1 MSDNTTDPTEP
12 TGWSEPSGPREP
24 NGQPGRRENSPEP
37 APAPV
42 PSEAPVGMPV
52 QVLREDS
59 PPGISEAVSG
69 SGSVYRFRITPD
81 LVTMTRNPPPFTP
94 TASKWAAS
102 LYGDGDELLCLLV
115 RLQVGR
121 DGEIAY
127 IKPDRLLSDPT
138 YTHTGRFP
146 TRIQSIRRFHP
157 LTDTDTLRDGDR
169 DRRGEEPGAPESSA

>member
-1 MSDNTTDPTEP
+1 MSDNTDPNEP
-12 TGWSEPSGPREP
+12 NGGSEPSEPSGP

-37 APAPV
+37 SPA
-42 PSEAPVGMPV
+42 PSEAPMGVPV

-59 PPGISEAVSG
+59 PPGIYEAVSG

-81 LVTMTRNPPPFTP
+81 LVAMTRNPPPFTP
-94 TASKWAAS
+94 TASTWAAS

-127 IKPDRLLSDPT
+127 VKPDRLHSDPT

-146 TRIQSIRRFHP
+146 TRIQSIHRLHP
-157 LTDTDTLRDGDR
+157 LPDHDPDADVDSVSG
-169 DRRGEEPGAPESSA
+169 EPGVPESSE

>member
-1 MSDNTTDPTEP
+1 MSDNTDPNEP
-12 TGWSEPSGPREP
+12 TGWSEPTGPREP
-24 NGQPGRRENSPEP
+24 NGQSGRRENSPEP
-37 APAPV
+37 APAP
-42 PSEAPVGMPV
+42 PEADTAGVAV

-59 PPGISEAVSG
+59 PPGIYEAVSG

-94 TASKWAAS
+94 AASKWAAS
-102 LYGDGDELLCLLV
+102 LYGDGDELLCLIV

-127 IKPDRLLSDPT
+127 IKPDRLLSDPA

-146 TRIQSIRRFHP
+146 TRIQSIHRLHP
-157 LTDTDTLRDGDR
+157 LTDTDGDGDGDSDSDSDSR
-169 DRRGEEPGAPESSA
+169 DAAPNAG

>member
-12 TGWSEPSGPREP
+12 SEPNSQPDRPEASRESASD
-24 NGQPGRRENSPEP
+24 G
-37 APAPV
+37 
-42 PSEAPVGMPV
+42 PVGVPV

-59 PPGISEAVSG
+59 APGIYEAVSG

-94 TASKWAAS
+94 TAAKWAAS
-102 LYGDGDELLCLLV
+102 LYGDGEELLCLLV
-115 RLQVGR
+115 RLRVGR

-127 IKPDRLLSDPT
+127 VKPDRLLSDPT

-146 TRIQSIRRFHP
+146 TRIQSIRRLHP
-157 LTDTDTLRDGDR
+157 LTNTDGSSDGDGDSR
-169 DRRGEEPGAPESSA
+169 DAAPSAG